1 MKNLKI
7 ALITAIGLNHEIGF
21 DNKLPWNSPS
31 DLKNFKELTQN
42 SIIIMGRKTFDSI
55 GKPLPN
61 RDNYIFSNSVKSIAG
76 CKVITSFDDVDLN
89 SNKEVFIIGG
99 VSIYETFLNLVDRM
113 FITEIDCIADGDAYF
128 PKFDE
133 NKWEKKLI
141 SKHFENESNE
151 YNFEIYEYTKKSNKK

>member
-1 MKNLKI
+1 MITLIVAKTKNNC
-7 ALITAIGLNHEIGF
+7 IGLNNQLIA
-21 DNKLPWNSPS
+21 KLKD
-31 DLKNFKELTQN
+31 DLLFFKKVTTN
-42 SIIIMGRKTFDSI
+42 NIVVMGRKTFDSI